1 MKRKLICVLLCLLF
15 VLSTFVVEA
24 FAEKLNSE
32 DVDWGI
38 SMKAEQ
44 VTPNGAVILVNQSGG
59 NHTGDLECGR
69 AYHLEVWKE
78 NTWEQLPYIREDAGW
93 WTTEAW
99 LLPENRVTRWEVDWT
114 NLYGA
119 LNPGHYRFVK
129 EFMDYRENGNDEAD
143 FYAVFSIGGIH
154 DYCDEGADWA
164 CDTCSESMPV
174 YRVVG
179 NSDWM
184 GNWDAAN
191 DLGIMTKV
199 GEGLYRKTFKDVP
212 PGDYELKITK
222 DGKWDDSYGDDGNN
236 LCFTV
241 SEQMNVTIDFRLKN
255 GIGVI
260 DVYNDRPISW
270 GEDDEAQ
277 ESNADTS
284 DLRLSLY
291 VVLLPVCIAV
301 VSLLL
306 TKRKKMQ

>member
-114 NLYGA
+114 T
-119 LNPGHYRFVK
+119 
-129 EFMDYRENGNDEAD
+129 
-143 FYAVFSIGGIH
+143 S
-154 DYCDEGADWA
+154 
-164 CDTCSESMPV
+164 T
-174 YRVVG
+174 
-179 NSDWM
+179 
-184 GNWDAAN
+184 AN
-191 DLGIMTKV
+191 
-199 GEGLYRKTFKDVP
+199 
-212 PGDYELKITK
+212 
-222 DGKWDDSYGDDGNN
+222 
-236 LCFTV
+236 
-241 SEQMNVTIDFRLKN
+241 
-255 GIGVI
+255 
-260 DVYNDRPISW
+260 
-270 GEDDEAQ
+270 
-277 ESNADTS
+277 
-284 DLRLSLY
+284 
-291 VVLLPVCIAV
+291 
-301 VSLLL
+301 
-306 TKRKKMQ
+306 